1 MYVVN
6 LWIISLAI
14 RILDPSGWV
23 RQVRGEDNGWKEMI
37 DSGSDYDEENEDN
50 FNILLNEEERLR
62 TYNQH
67 ISESEESAYI
77 FVLKMF

>member
-1 MYVVN
+1 
-6 LWIISLAI
+6 
-14 RILDPSGWV
+14 
-23 RQVRGEDNGWKEMI
+23 MI
-37 DSGSDYDEENEDN
+37 DSRSDYDEENEDN